1 MINMID
7 LRKKAEE
14 LHDRHSDTF
23 QIGIDEI
30 ETQLRTLV
38 EGYSVPLEEAIR
50 SVVNRNTPEYK
61 SSTTSTN
68 KPNSQVKV
76 ADINSSGQW
85 IDLQIKIVDLWDPT
99 SDSIDQVGLAGDETG
114 TIKFTKWSKSNLPTL
129 ETNENYLLK
138 NVVTD
143 EWGGRFSIKLNRTTI
158 IEPLNKDIEI
168 GDGSTSIEGALVD
181 IQSGSG
187 LIKRCT
193 TDSCTRVLQNG
204 TCAEHGEV
212 DGKYDLRLKGVID
225 DGINVFEVILN
236 EQTTEF
242 LTGINLTEA
251 EAMATEAVDTGVV
264 LTKMRN
270 MLIGKYYKI
279 QGPKFSRYLIANE
292 AQPLSEPIDTD
303 SILIQAR
310 SI

>member
-1 MINMID
+1 MSQRIKVIKST
-7 LRKKAEE
+7 RK
-14 LHDRHSDTF
+14 
-23 QIGIDEI
+23 
-30 ETQLRTLV
+30 
-38 EGYSVPLEEAIR
+38 
-50 SVVNRNTPEYK
+50 
-61 SSTTSTN
+61 
-68 KPNSQVKV
+68 
-76 ADINSSGQW
+76 
-85 IDLQIKIVDLWDPT
+85 IKIVDLWDPT

-129 ETNENYLLK
+129 EANGNYLLK

-158 IEPLNKDIEI
+158 IEPLDQDIEI

-181 IQSGSG
+181 IQSGRG

-193 TDSCTRVLQNG
+193 VDSCTRVLQNG
-204 TCAEHGEV
+204 ACAEHGEV

-242 LTGINLTEA
+242 LTGINLSDA

-270 MLIGKYYKI
+270 MLLGKYYKI
-279 QGPKFSRYLIANE
+279 QGSKFSRYLIANE
-292 AQPLSEPIDTD
+292 AQLLSDPIDTD